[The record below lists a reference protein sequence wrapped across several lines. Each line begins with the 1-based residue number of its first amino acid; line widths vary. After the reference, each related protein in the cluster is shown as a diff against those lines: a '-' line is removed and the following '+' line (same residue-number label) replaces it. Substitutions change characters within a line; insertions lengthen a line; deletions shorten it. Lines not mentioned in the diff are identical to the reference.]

1 MLMQEQLIPTH
12 DIKTLVPGGAFSDIA
27 LLTLESFSRH
37 APTARQPCR
46 YRCYVFLLVTEGMGT
61 HAIDLQRLD
70 LRPQRLFLILPGQVH
85 TLLDAS
91 DVNGRVLLFND
102 TFITPSQGRS
112 TDAVWPLLTTNQTRA
127 FKLLTTDMEYWKAS
141 LAEIER
147 EITSEQ
153 EYRREI
159 LFHIVSLLLIRAAR
173 SRGARNQKRSNVPYD
188 FLFNFQELIEENFM
202 TLKTPRDY
210 AAKMNITPNYLNAL
224 CRKKSGKSAG
234 ELIRQRILLEAKRLL
249 AHSTMSIS
257 EIAFQLGFED
267 NSYFGRYFR
276 RYTRLTP
283 GEFRQQQ
290 LPR

>member
-1 MLMQEQLIPTH
+1 
-12 DIKTLVPGGAFSDIA
+12 
-27 LLTLESFSRH
+27 
-37 APTARQPCR
+37 
-46 YRCYVFLLVTEGMGT
+46 VFLLVTEGKGT
-61 HAIDLQRLD
+61 HAIDLQHLD
-70 LRPQRLFLILPGQVH
+70 LRPQRLFLILPGQIH
-85 TLLDAS
+85 TLADVS
-91 DVNGRVLLFND
+91 NVNGRVLLFND
-102 TFITPSQGRS
+102 TFLPLSRRKFSGGI
-112 TDAVWPLLTTNQTRA
+112 WPVLTTNQPRA
-127 FKLLTTDMEYWKAS
+127 IRLPTTDMEYWVAS
-141 LAEIER
+141 LAEMER
-147 EITSEQ
+147 ELTSKQ
-153 EYRREI
+153 EYRQEI
-159 LFHIVSLLLIRAAR
+159 LFHTVSLLLIRSAR
-173 SRGARNQKRSNVPYD
+173 SHGARSQKRSNVPYD

>member
-1 MLMQEQLIPTH
+1 
-12 DIKTLVPGGAFSDIA
+12 
-27 LLTLESFSRH
+27 
-37 APTARQPCR
+37 
-46 YRCYVFLLVTEGMGT
+46 
-61 HAIDLQRLD
+61 
-70 LRPQRLFLILPGQVH
+70 
-85 TLLDAS
+85 
-91 DVNGRVLLFND
+91 
-102 TFITPSQGRS
+102 
-112 TDAVWPLLTTNQTRA
+112 
-127 FKLLTTDMEYWKAS
+127 
-141 LAEIER
+141 
-147 EITSEQ
+147 
-153 EYRREI
+153 
-159 LFHIVSLLLIRAAR
+159 
-173 SRGARNQKRSNVPYD
+173 
-188 FLFNFQELIEENFM
+188 M